1 MHMMYRR
8 VMRVTDAKGI
18 REDMPKKKRK
28 KSKKKSGKVQ
38 TGRYSSDA

>member
-1 MHMMYRR
+1 MMYRR

-28 KSKKKSGKVQ
+28 KSKKKSGKVK

>member
-1 MHMMYRR
+1 MMYRR
-8 VMRVTDAKGI
+8 VMRVMDAKGI

-28 KSKKKSGKVQ
+28 KSKKKTGKVQ

>member
-1 MHMMYRR
+1 MMYRR

>member
-1 MHMMYRR
+1 MMYLR

-28 KSKKKSGKVQ
+28 KRKKKSGKVQ
-38 TGRYSSDA
+38 VGKYSSNA

>member
-1 MHMMYRR
+1 MMYRR

-28 KSKKKSGKVQ
+28 KSKKKQGKVQ